1 MSNFINEASL
11 EDSVRGVVAESDR
24 TSKKGCQCLEGYHG
38 SYTKLKP
45 LRLRLDLARFDNTW
59 DLAINPSL
67 GEKSYSFSSPHF

>member
-45 LRLRLDLARFDNTW
+45 LRLRLDLARFDNT
-59 DLAINPSL
+59 
-67 GEKSYSFSSPHF
+67 